1 MILHFYRHDN
11 THRQEAVLL
20 QCAHQKTISFWR
32 HFDLKGK
39 TCRMKKISTVMST
52 FTVVTLSLL
61 FSVVCMAASDP
72 CGHLPS
78 KYPLTAK
85 VIAEAFA
92 SVSPDTM
99 MALQHSYGPGS
110 EDPIKERI
118 LSRLW
123 DSNVV
128 K

>member
-1 MILHFYRHDN
+1 M
-11 THRQEAVLL
+11 
-20 QCAHQKTISFWR
+20 TISGGWNWR
-32 HFDLKGK
+32 LSGCFCD
-39 TCRMKKISTVMST
+39 TCIAAFNVETGGSWTRN
-52 FTVVTLSLL
+52 TLANAVEKDDAICAKWRD
-61 FSVVCMAASDP
+61 FSIDGLA
-72 CGHLPS
+72 
-78 KYPLTAK
+78 LTAK